1 MEDQQTCGKG
11 LAENSALPAKLGDL
25 TESMAEILESHM
37 GALDLEDN
45 DSRREHEA
53 YRELVSDHRRIAA
66 ALWETARRMASYRD
80 LPMGRHDTSV
90 MSSPRAVQAF
100 EKFLTVEDE
109 LLSMLQKRLEADR
122 KMLSAMRNEGANRDE
137 VD

>member
-11 LAENSALPAKLGDL
+11 LAENSVLPAKLGDL
-25 TESMAEILESHM
+25 TESMAVILEIHM

-53 YRELVSDHRRIAA
+53 YRELVRDHRRIAA
-66 ALWETARRMASYRD
+66 ALRETARRMAGYRD

-90 MSSPRAVQAF
+90 MSSPRAVKAF
-100 EKFLTVEDE
+100 EKFVKLEED
-109 LLSMLQKRLEADR
+109 LMALLQKRVEQDRRMLEEMSRA
-122 KMLSAMRNEGANRDE
+122 G
-137 VD
+137 